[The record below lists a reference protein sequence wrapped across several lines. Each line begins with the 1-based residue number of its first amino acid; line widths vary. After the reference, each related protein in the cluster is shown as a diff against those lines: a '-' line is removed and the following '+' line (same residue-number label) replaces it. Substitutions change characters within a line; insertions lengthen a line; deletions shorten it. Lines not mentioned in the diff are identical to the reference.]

1 MRCSVLVAEVS
12 PGRDEDALAFAVGE
26 ENLDSAA
33 LQFGAIILPPSKSL
47 HAVAPEVS
55 ISELVWSM
63 DPDCRHARPGLRRAP
78 SFTDS
83 FAWVSG

>member
-1 MRCSVLVAEVS
+1 MAE
-12 PGRDEDALAFAVGE
+12 ALIILWNELPLF
-26 ENLDSAA
+26 
-33 LQFGAIILPPSKSL
+33 LQLGLKIGAIILPPSKSL

>member
-1 MRCSVLVAEVS
+1 M
-12 PGRDEDALAFAVGE
+12 
-26 ENLDSAA
+26 NLDSAA

-63 DPDCRHARPGLRRAP
+63 DPDCRHARSASDARRPSEAP
-78 SFTDS
+78 LL
-83 FAWVSG
+83 GRIYG